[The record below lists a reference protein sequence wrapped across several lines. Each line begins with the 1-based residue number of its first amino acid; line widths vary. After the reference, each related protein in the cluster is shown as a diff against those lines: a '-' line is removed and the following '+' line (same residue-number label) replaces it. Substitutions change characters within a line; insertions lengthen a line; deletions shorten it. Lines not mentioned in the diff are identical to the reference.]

1 MVEIGQHR
9 QLLVP
14 RKSAPSAEVIDFDRT
29 LGHLLCVMV

>member
-14 RKSAPSAEVIDFDRT
+14 RKSAPNAEVIDFDRM
-29 LGHLLCVMV
+29 LGHLLCVIL